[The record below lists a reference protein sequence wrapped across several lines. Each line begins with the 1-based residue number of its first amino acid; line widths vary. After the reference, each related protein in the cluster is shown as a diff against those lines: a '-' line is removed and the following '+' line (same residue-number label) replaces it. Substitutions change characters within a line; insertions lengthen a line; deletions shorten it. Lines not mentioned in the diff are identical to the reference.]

1 MRTENGGG
9 DQLAKGAVRARFQTA
24 STKVTQERWDAI
36 WAEETTDAAEDGS
49 RDADVQTAG
58 NAGLEPR
65 KDFPD
70 DSGC

>member
-9 DQLAKGAVRARFQTA
+9 DQLAKGAVRATFQTA
-24 STKVTQERWDAI
+24 STKVTAEKWESIFGDFDAE
-36 WAEETTDAAEDGS
+36 AYKRGDANVPSD
-49 RDADVQTAG
+49 RDASTST
-58 NAGLEPR
+58 R